1 MGRKNTDLFI
11 DYQKKKKKNE
21 LANKQKNPQTNL

>member
-1 MGRKNTDLFI
+1 MGRKNTNLFI
-11 DYQKKKKKNE
+11 DYQKKKKNE

>member
-11 DYQKKKKKNE
+11 DYQKKKKKE